1 MKKKKSSETKT
12 IDDLL
17 ERALAIA
24 VQAHKGQRDR
34 SGRPYVLHPLR
45 LMMNV
50 RLADEKIVAVLHDVI
65 EDTSW
70 TMDDLRKEGFPEEML
85 TALDCVTKREGE
97 DYEAFV
103 ERSAKNPIAR
113 RVKIADLEDNMDA
126 RRLAE
131 FTEKDAARMAKH
143 LKAWRKLTEL
153 EKNARRK

>member
-1 MKKKKSSETKT
+1 M
-12 IDDLL
+12 DALL
-17 ERALAIA
+17 ERAIAIA
-24 VQAHKGQRDR
+24 VQAHNGQRDR
-34 SGRPYVLHPLR
+34 SGRPYILHPLR

-50 RLADEKIVAVLHDVI
+50 RADEEKIVAILHDVV
-65 EDTSW
+65 EDTPW
-70 TMDDLRKEGFPEEML
+70 TMEDLRKDGFPEYLL

-131 FTEKDAARMAKH
+131 FTEKDGARMTKY
-143 LKAWRKLTEL
+143 LKAWQKLTTL
-153 EKNARRK
+153 EKTVPRK